1 VELAAT
7 AAIHIYEYG
16 QPLLQLFYFSF
27 LDNLCS
33 FATAR
38 RTNNIALLL
47 KLVESS
53 AKNAAG

>member
-1 VELAAT
+1 MAS
-7 AAIHIYEYG
+7 HCYS
-16 QPLLQLFYFSF
+16 FSISLF